1 MKKSSEKIL
10 MCIQVSQLQTES
22 PADGIKRFN
31 IKYIFEDGSEL
42 QLKSN
47 RVVLPQLPGDSF
59 DPNWIQTDLD
69 TVEFF
74 RNVPKNMNSHK
85 IQKLIQYTKF
95 QQWLKA
101 HHVRHPFREILLSTS
116 PIRHILSQ

>member
-1 MKKSSEKIL
+1 MTKIL
-10 MCIQVSQLQTES
+10 FQVNHLDPNSN
-22 PADGIKRFN
+22 DGLKRFM
-31 IKYIFEDGSEL
+31 ITYIFDDESEL

-47 RVVLPQLPGDSF
+47 RVVLPQLPGDAF

-74 RNVPKNMNSHK
+74 KAMPKNLNARK

-95 QQWLKA
+95 QQWLNFNDDPA
-101 HHVRHPFREILLSTS
+101 LTNLDID
-116 PIRHILSQ
+116 ISQ

>member
-1 MKKSSEKIL
+1 MF
-10 MCIQVSQLQTES
+10 IQVSQLQAES
-22 PADGIKRFN
+22 PTDGIKRFN
-31 IKYIFEDGSEL
+31 IKYIFDDGSEL

-47 RVVLPQLPGDSF
+47 RVVLPQLPGDAF

-69 TVEFF
+69 TVESF

-95 QQWLKA
+95 QQWLNFNDDPA
-101 HHVRHPFREILLSTS
+101 LTDLLD
-116 PIRHILSQ
+116 IDISQ

>member
-1 MKKSSEKIL
+1 ME
-10 MCIQVSQLQTES
+10 QTAS
-22 PADGIKRFN
+22 DGIKRFM
-31 IKYIFEDGSEL
+31 ITYRFDDDSEL

-47 RVVLPQLPGDSF
+47 RVVLPQLPGDAF

-74 RNVPKNMNSHK
+74 KAMPKNLNARK

-95 QQWLKA
+95 QQWLNFNDDPA
-101 HHVRHPFREILLSTS
+101 LTNLLD
-116 PIRHILSQ
+116 IDISQ